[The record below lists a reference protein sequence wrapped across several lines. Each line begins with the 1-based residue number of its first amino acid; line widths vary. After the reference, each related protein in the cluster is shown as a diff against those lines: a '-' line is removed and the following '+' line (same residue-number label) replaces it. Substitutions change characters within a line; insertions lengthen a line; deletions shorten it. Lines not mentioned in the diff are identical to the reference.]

1 MKPSSSKPTI
11 TRNRHSQAAIDAD
24 NIKLLKNLNLPLDTP
39 ITKRMIRKSKAFS
52 DNNPTVST
60 SRLPSIAPSVPPVQV
75 RATPV
80 TRAQVRATPVSREQA
95 LAPLVVPQPR
105 PNDSLIH
112 SPTNHDKLLGSGAKT
127 QVGGLSRGSEWNI
140 LASTICI
147 RHNNRLRIT
156 NTSSSAKLNIDE
168 DRLNEND
175 PKPKTQ
181 SKKALQASQRLAKRP
196 AKPLPAL
203 NANDVK
209 KRKSIENSL
218 KESSSER
225 LKFYE
230 EQIKASTSKQDERAQ
245 SAADAAA
252 AALEFKQKKWDLQLE
267 REDAKMASESM
278 RALQITK
285 LNNENEE
292 RKARREAIE
301 CCHKEDMPMEQMKEY
316 IAFLFPPSDKV

>member
-1 MKPSSSKPTI
+1 MDGKKHGLCENVESTTTDNNLSNANFSQSGL
-11 TRNRHSQAAIDAD
+11 NRFEDDRFGNDRFGNDRFEDDQFGIDQFGND
-24 NIKLLKNLNLPLDTP
+24 RLQENNLNQFQFQENNLNQNQFQD
-39 ITKRMIRKSKAFS
+39 
-52 DNNPTVST
+52 DNSNQN
-60 SRLPSIAPSVPPVQV
+60 RFH
-75 RATPV
+75 
-80 TRAQVRATPVSREQA
+80 
-95 LAPLVVPQPR
+95 
-105 PNDSLIH
+105 NDNLIEIDLQDDN
-112 SPTNHDKLLGSGAKT
+112 SNQNH
-127 QVGGLSRGSEWNI
+127 
-140 LASTICI
+140 
-147 RHNNRLRIT
+147 LRDDNLIEI
-156 NTSSSAKLNIDE
+156 NLQDDNLNQNQLTE

-230 EQIKASTSKQDERAQ
+230 EQIKASTSKQDKRAQ
-245 SAADAAA
+245 AAANAAA

-292 RKARREAIE
+292 RKARQEAIE
-301 CCHKEDMPMEQMKEY
+301 RCHKEDMPMEQMKEY